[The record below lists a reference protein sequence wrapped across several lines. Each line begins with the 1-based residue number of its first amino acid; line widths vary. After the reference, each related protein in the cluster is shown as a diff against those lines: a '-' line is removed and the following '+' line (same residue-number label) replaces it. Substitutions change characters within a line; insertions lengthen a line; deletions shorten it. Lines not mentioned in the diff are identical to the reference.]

1 MKNIA
6 KLIAPYITTI
16 LAAIGVYAEGHT
28 KMAMM
33 EYRITSVEKSTDD
46 LGTDIKDIKSLLYS
60 IDTRLS
66 IFGVQ
71 LEERTGK

>member
-6 KLIAPYITTI
+6 KLIAPYITAI

-28 KMAMM
+28 KMTMM